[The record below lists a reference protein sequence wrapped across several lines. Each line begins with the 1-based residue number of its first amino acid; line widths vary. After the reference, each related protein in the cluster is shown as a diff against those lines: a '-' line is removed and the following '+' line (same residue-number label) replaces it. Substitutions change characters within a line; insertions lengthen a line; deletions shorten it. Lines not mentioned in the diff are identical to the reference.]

1 MHNNAPFLILK
12 TQEKLFMR
20 SNRCTPARQKELSS
34 RFSQKNMKRDSKIIN
49 SVA

>member
-20 SNRCTPARQKELSS
+20 SNRYTPARQKELSL
-34 RFSQKNMKRDSKIIN
+34 RFFPEKYETWSKNY
-49 SVA
+49 